1 MPINEGQHEDRTWK
15 KEFSTL
21 TRRRWLQNTG
31 LVIAAGAFSRV
42 TAWAAAEAAVEI
54 SPVMDKLS
62 TYMAE
67 ARNRELPPKA
77 LQETEHHI
85 LDTFAAMVS
94 GADLL
99 PGRQAIKFA
108 RNYGG
113 EKIATVVAS
122 QVLCG

>member
-77 LQETEHHI
+77 LLQKK
-85 LDTFAAMVS
+85 LRAA
-94 GADLL
+94 AEL
-99 PGRQAIKFA
+99 A
-108 RNYGG
+108 RERLKEVTG
-113 EKIATVVAS
+113 
-122 QVLCG
+122 

>member
-1 MPINEGQHEDRTWK
+1 MKPTKNDQVANMPSK
-15 KEFSTL
+15 KKFSGL
-21 TRRRWLQNTG
+21 TRRSLLQSTG
-31 LVIAAGAFSRV
+31 WIIAAGAFSRV
-42 TAWAAAEAAVEI
+42 TAWAAAEI
-54 SPVMDKLS
+54 SPVMEKLS

-77 LQETEHHI
+77 LQETEHHV

-108 RNYGG
+108 HNYGG
-113 EKIATVVAS
+113 EKMATVVAS
-122 QVLCG
+122 QVL